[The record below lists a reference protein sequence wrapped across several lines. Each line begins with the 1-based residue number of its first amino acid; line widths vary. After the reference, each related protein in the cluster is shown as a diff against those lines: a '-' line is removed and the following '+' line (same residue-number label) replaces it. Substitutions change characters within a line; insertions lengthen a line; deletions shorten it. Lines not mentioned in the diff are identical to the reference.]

1 MIQSIFGKVFR
12 HHFEDHFT
20 VWYLSRNT
28 HNMLG
33 SIFRRNFVHFSVVF
47 KGFVFAKYVSCP
59 IDSGSSRSCHNSE
72 MIFIWWW
79 ILIAWCWSRTC
90 GFKVGTC
97 WQVLLTGKCFVTTFV
112 IFGISKWS
120 IFDSCIFVN
129 KFSVNCIIPFI
140 HGRNKSWPSLSSWN
154 TKPFCRKY
162 LTNDTTLSIDGRSAL
177 IRRWRR

>member
-1 MIQSIFGKVFR
+1 MIRSIFGKVFR

-33 SIFRRNFVHFSVVF
+33 YIFRRNFVHFSVVF

-162 LTNDTTLSIDGRSAL
+162 LTNDTTLSIDGRSAF